1 MESLKSVFTPY
12 SFEVEV
18 ITPIHVG
25 MAQEKNYVRGLDYV
39 LEPGEVWVVDTN
51 RLFGLLNRTELQD
64 LTLKL
69 ADGRTAQLEP
79 ALKTLIRANPTVL
92 LQKLSVQGEPAD
104 IRRMYRTG
112 LGQYAIPGSSI
123 KGAIRSVLLAEL
135 KKLPGSDRQ
144 RNDEL
149 TRLFGD
155 ITNNLM
161 RFIQV
166 GDVNL
171 PKETI
176 EVRRTK
182 IFSADSDRR
191 DENTRGEWKHA
202 NRGAHTPTVVSNR
215 PDAFVTWYE
224 SAVPQ
229 PVPADVPITIR
240 ISLGTTLPQA
250 LGNHVARNVPNYT
263 HLLSG
268 KSGDWLLTT
277 IRAHTKQ
284 YLEREKAY
292 FRKFRNNDLDKQ
304 TPVEDR
310 IDTLTRQNS
319 ETGSCLLRVG
329 AGVGFHSI
337 TGDWQNRS
345 QDHFSEWID
354 RDKNLA
360 NQIFSKTR
368 KFSFRKQDDGFEFS
382 LMGFIKLTLQTPE
395 AEQIRQQKRILA
407 QKQAAADRLTAEQ
420 EQNQLEANQK
430 KQQEADRLAE
440 EERRKPRLFTDRLK
454 KGQLLDAEIM
464 VSARTNK
471 VKVYATGYENQLFDL
486 IGYVGAE
493 PVGRVVLVK
502 VDQLSKK
509 DVLQQVRYD
518 KFK

>member
-1 MESLKSVFTPY
+1 MESLKSVFTPCP
-12 SFEVEV
+12 FEVEV
-18 ITPIHVG
+18 VTPVHVG

-39 LEPGEVWVVDTN
+39 LESGEIWVIDTD
-51 RLFGLLNRTELQD
+51 RLFRLLDRNELQN

-69 ADGRTAQLEP
+69 ADGQARELETT
-79 ALKTLIRANPTVL
+79 LKSLIRANPSIL
-92 LQKLSVQGEPAD
+92 LQKLPVQGEPTD

-123 KGAIRSVLLAEL
+123 KGAIRSILLAEL
-135 KKLPGSDRQ
+135 KKLPGSNRHS
-144 RNDEL
+144 NAEL
-149 TRLFGD
+149 DKLFGN

-171 PKETI
+171 PKEMI

-182 IFSADSDRR
+182 IFSADSDRK

-202 NRGAHTPTVVSNR
+202 NRGNHTPAVVSNR

-229 PVPADVPITIR
+229 SVPTDAPNTLL
-240 ISLGTTLPQA
+240 ISLGSNLPHA
-250 LGNHVARNVPNYT
+250 LGKYVSGNVPNYT
-263 HLLSG
+263 NLLNG
-268 KSGDWLLTT
+268 KSGDWLLDT
-277 IRAHTKQ
+277 IRSHTKQ
-284 YLEREKAY
+284 YLDREKAY
-292 FRKFRNNDLDKQ
+292 FRKFRNDDLDKQ
-304 TPVEDR
+304 KFIEER
-310 IDTLTRQNS
+310 INALIQFNS
-319 ETGSCLLRVG
+319 EADSCLLRVG

-354 RDKNLA
+354 IS
-360 NQIFSKTR
+360 NQIFAKTR
-368 KFSFRKQDDGFEFS
+368 KFSFRQQNSEFEFM

-395 AEQIRQQKRILA
+395 TEQARQRKRVLA
-407 QKQAAADRLTAEQ
+407 QEKAEAVRLATEQ
-420 EQNQLEANQK
+420 ERSRAEAEKRQ
-430 KQQEADRLAE
+430 QQEAERLAE
-440 EERRKPRLFTDRLK
+440 LERRKPQLFEGRLK
-454 KGQLLDAEIM
+454 KGQLLDAEI
-464 VSARTNK
+464 VLSARTNK

-486 IGYVGAE
+486 VGYVGAE
-493 PVGRVVLVK
+493 PLGRVVLVK

-518 KFK
+518 KMK